1 MDNNA
6 DNLLGK
12 IRTQAQS
19 FNVPSSPYNA
29 PSLDYLRPAPINVNK
44 DAGKLKFNEFTNI
57 SQDTVFKELSDG
69 SKVSMYKNF
78 IPGTDNNE
86 RLAQQQTGWEQ
97 VKNGLIKAKLNMD
110 SVILGNTVGFVYGLA
125 DWARTGN
132 FNSVYD
138 NSFSNTL
145 ADWNTTLN
153 YQLPNYVSQ
162 QEKDLSIVGKMGT
175 ANFWA
180 NDIANGLSFTMGTI
194 VSEAIWASA
203 TGGASLAVRLGRLGA
218 GVGRAGRWSK
228 VALGL
233 EKTAE
238 GVRGYKA
245 LLNTA
250 LDNAVVAGKLSTK
263 TATTLAKTGEVLNT
277 ARFIATSSGNEAGI
291 EALHYKREQRENYLD
306 NFEKLNGRAPS
317 QEEISDFEEKLNDSA
332 NGVFGANMAILSV
345 SNLATFGKMFNI
357 KTPLKS
363 ISTQANKSLFGVGV
377 EKTAEGVYK
386 GLQATKFQK
395 GLGLAY
401 TLTKPFATEGLFEEG
416 LQGATTK
423 TANNWIESSYDP
435 KYMGKTMSLGV
446 ASSKALSEQYGSK
459 EGWEEVVIGGIVGL
473 IGGGPT
479 GQFTELKRARKEQED
494 FVAKGLNTFNSV
506 FAQDVL
512 AERFVLN
519 SRLMSAMDRETD
531 ALKKRDAVSA
541 HFANNDAI
549 IANMQFEE
557 SDIIGGSADD
567 VYRKFETALNAM
579 SKEEFKQAG
588 VENIEEHKE
597 NVLSG
602 LKQVVTDFKKA
613 SNYANAVLGSDKIAG
628 NTDYNIKVVKDA
640 LVHSWVQ
647 GQNASRV
654 MSDELGEIGDIVGT
668 ENSKVLNTI
677 QTLEALG
684 KDKTREVSKLGRQ
697 YKDLDKKSQ
706 ALQVEIAKVQAAPK
720 ETQGDRVKG
729 NLAQQ
734 LQARLVDIEAR
745 KASIKTELEGIAKEL
760 ESNNNQ
766 KQVYAEQADINTQ
779 TSLLGEFVSV
789 DDLLKVD
796 DNLSK
801 LNSIAESVKNNNKVL
816 YNDLTESIERYQNAK
831 QKLYAYNASVSAIVS
846 GEFKLKTTNN
856 FITSMLNKNKTV
868 DERTGEI
875 LNYAL
880 ENYSKINVTEQA
892 RVNNDELLNQAIESI
907 KKGEEV
913 ETSIIAEIATKIDKG
928 LKLSAKENTIYN
940 AKQEEVDAA
949 VKRINDTPVA
959 KTEQE
964 LKIEELEKRKAEL
977 ESQKQ
982 NVSQPTVS
990 SESGVE
996 AKKAD
1001 VKTKTTKVI
1010 SSEIVE
1016 KGNRKGQ
1023 TRTVTQTNT
1032 IENVEGTLVSITEYE
1047 AKVGDTAVTLGGITM
1062 TVKEFK
1068 EQFPMEEDWGD
1079 VLEGLDDN
1087 SKITVR
1093 KVKRTPTSSRF
1104 ESVVSIMHPELGKMD
1119 IGFEKNDAK
1128 YDAEIEALEEQSTEL
1143 DLTESIVEQIN
1154 KEIDSINKKIESL
1167 KNTGVEKTPIEDVE
1181 ERIVNATKYFG
1192 SEYIGAD
1199 NPEEMAKKR
1208 PSEKDI
1214 ERYRELKQS
1223 KEIQDYETKN
1233 QLPLDT
1239 ALIEEFEKLQDK
1251 LSKWRVYDSLVDG
1264 QDSVADLLDLRE
1276 QLLWQEDKEQ
1286 TVDEILEEDY
1296 KDILDEFIKVSGT
1309 VTDYTLGD
1317 NFNFPPTL
1325 KRLEN
1330 NRISFSFLKF
1340 PSIISKFTNPAV
1352 TIVSKDGDILDN
1364 FENLEQG
1371 TTVIVESE
1379 GNTFEFVLVEKG
1391 RIETDSKNLIS
1402 MNLTTFSIP
1411 SWSYE
1416 LIYEKVNGEYRTL
1429 ESDFRDD
1436 NMVGDTFQLQEGD
1449 SIELFVDAN
1458 NEYNKQLL
1466 EENDKDKLVKDV
1478 VIYVVKN
1485 GEKYQILKALDKNNS
1500 NPEFQKLR
1508 EVAAKTLKKGKSKVI
1523 ATTNVSYIHLGLPI
1537 VNVGENGKPSPI
1549 DFTTSSLDQVV
1560 TTGYAFDGEIT
1571 LADKTLEK
1579 DTRKTFVSKLSKN
1592 KQGKKLPIVVIKRG
1606 KHLIAYPVSLKK
1618 SPNPKLNEF
1627 DAIVNTTG
1635 ATDADKVRAVNN
1647 LLIEN
1652 GIAPNKFNLTSW
1664 DVNILEAI
1672 KTELSNLQQ
1681 FIAADDLA
1689 KTEYDKNSLKEDAQI
1704 ALDLDDIKRVLPSQ
1718 KINYDLT
1725 TLKYQEKEFQPKETT
1740 EEEAKDLVKK
1750 AYDKTTTSDDYT
1762 KIQDSI
1768 NEMLDNGASNLE
1780 ILKFLNSS
1788 KIGKELLT
1796 EDAEEVIV
1804 KDELKVPTE
1813 SVTESLDE
1821 ETWNN
1826 FVDTGKVPA
1835 YVVSKIAEKIVKGE
1849 TLDARELSIR
1859 QEYSKEIE
1867 DILNSYNTQTSGVK
1881 ANTSLSD
1888 VKSFETSMG
1897 SVYTVL
1903 PNGKTQRF
1911 KTATGRQS
1919 EPSDLI
1925 VFVKFENP
1933 QQEQNFLSAQNRE
1946 NGRKLYVVDS
1956 SGNMYDT
1963 DEQIKG
1969 KDVKLAIVESGR
1981 VIEIA
1986 ETSLEPK
1993 IGYNTFDQRR
2003 FEKNGE
2009 KYRSTHLGND
2019 VIKINYN
2026 SPKAIAPKRKVS
2038 ALQLAEGV
2046 EYYRTNGTFIYNGT
2060 LWGYIDAK
2068 FGYTTLIKRASD
2080 SMTEDFLKEV
2090 EKIKTEKDLNCN

>member
-162 QEKDLSIVGKMGT
+162 QEKDLSIVGKMST

-203 TGGASLAVRLGRLGA
+203 TGGASLGVRLGRLGA
-218 GVGRAGRWSK
+218 GVGRAGRWGK
-228 VALGL
+228 AALTL

-238 GVRGYKA
+238 GVRGWKA
-245 LLNTA
+245 MINTA
-250 LDNAVVAGKLSTK
+250 LDNAVVGGKLSTK
-263 TATTLAKTGEVLNT
+263 AATTLAKTGEVLNT

-401 TLTKPFATEGLFEEG
+401 TIAKPFATEGLFEEG
-416 LQGATTK
+416 LQGAATK

-479 GQFTELKRARKEQED
+479 GQFTALKRARKEQED

-541 HFANNDAI
+541 HFASNDAI

-597 NVLSG
+597 NVLAG

-654 MSDELGEIGDIVGT
+654 MSDELGEIGDIVGV
-668 ENSKVLNTI
+668 ENAKVLNTI

-766 KQVYAEQADINTQ
+766 KQVYAEQAEINSK

-789 DDLLKVD
+789 KDLLEID

-801 LNSIAESVKNNNKVL
+801 LDSIAESVKNNNKVL

-913 ETSIIAEIATKIDKG
+913 EPSIIAEIAAKIDKA
-928 LKLSAKENTIYN
+928 LKLNTKETTIYN
-940 AKQEEVDAA
+940 TKQEEVDAV
-949 VKRINDTPVA
+949 VKRINDTPIA
-959 KTEQE
+959 KTEEIAQE
-964 LKIEELEKRKAEL
+964 
-977 ESQKQ
+977 Q
-982 NVSQPTVS
+982 
-990 SESGVE
+990 
-996 AKKAD
+996 
-1001 VKTKTTKVI
+1001 
-1010 SSEIVE
+1010 
-1016 KGNRKGQ
+1016 
-1023 TRTVTQTNT
+1023 
-1032 IENVEGTLVSITEYE
+1032 
-1047 AKVGDTAVTLGGITM
+1047 
-1062 TVKEFK
+1062 
-1068 EQFPMEEDWGD
+1068 
-1079 VLEGLDDN
+1079 
-1087 SKITVR
+1087 
-1093 KVKRTPTSSRF
+1093 
-1104 ESVVSIMHPELGKMD
+1104 
-1119 IGFEKNDAK
+1119 
-1128 YDAEIEALEEQSTEL
+1128 
-1143 DLTESIVEQIN
+1143 
-1154 KEIDSINKKIESL
+1154 
-1167 KNTGVEKTPIEDVE
+1167 EKTPIEDVE
-1181 ERIVNATKYFG
+1181 ERIVNATKNFG

-1223 KEIQDYETKN
+1223 KEIQDYETKG

-1239 ALIEEFEKLQDK
+1239 TLVEEFEKLQDK

-1340 PSIISKFTNPAV
+1340 PSIISKFNNPTV
-1352 TIVSKDGDILDN
+1352 TIVSKEGDILDN

-1379 GNTFEFVLVEKG
+1379 GNTFEFVLAEKG
-1391 RIETDSKNLIS
+1391 RIETDAKNLIS

-1429 ESDFRDD
+1429 PSDFRDD
-1436 NMVGDTFQLQEGD
+1436 NMIGDTFQLQEGD

-1635 ATDADKVRAVNN
+1635 ATDGDKVRTINN
-1647 LLIEN
+1647 LLKAN
-1652 GIAPNKFNLTSW
+1652 GIAPSDFNLTSW

-1672 KTELSNLQQ
+1672 KNRLANLQQ

-1689 KTEYDKNSLKEDAQI
+1689 KTDYDKNSLKADAQI

-1725 TLKYQEKEFQPKETT
+1725 TLKYQEKEFQPKEPT

-1768 NEMLDNGASNLE
+1768 NEMFDNGVSNLE
-1780 ILKFLNSS
+1780 ILKFLNKS

-1796 EDAEEVIV
+1796 EDAEEIIV

-1813 SVTESLDE
+1813 SILTEKQEVVVVEDVAPAPKQKISGLVLKEGVTYTRNDG
-1821 ETWNN
+1821 T
-1826 FVDTGKVPA
+1826 
-1835 YVVSKIAEKIVKGE
+1835 
-1849 TLDARELSIR
+1849 
-1859 QEYSKEIE
+1859 
-1867 DILNSYNTQTSGVK
+1867 
-1881 ANTSLSD
+1881 
-1888 VKSFETSMG
+1888 
-1897 SVYTVL
+1897 VYTYD
-1903 PNGKTQRF
+1903 GKLWWI
-1911 KTATGRQS
+1911 KSA
-1919 EPSDLI
+1919 
-1925 VFVKFENP
+1925 NP
-1933 QQEQNFLSAQNRE
+1933 RM
-1946 NGRKLYVVDS
+1946 GKLY
-1956 SGNMYDT
+1956 
-1963 DEQIKG
+1963 
-1969 KDVKLAIVESGR
+1969 ES
-1981 VIEIA
+1981 
-1986 ETSLEPK
+1986 
-1993 IGYNTFDQRR
+1993 
-2003 FEKNGE
+2003 EKN
-2009 KYRSTHLGND
+2009 SQ
-2019 VIKINYN
+2019 KI
-2026 SPKAIAPKRKVS
+2026 
-2038 ALQLAEGV
+2038 
-2046 EYYRTNGTFIYNGT
+2046 
-2060 LWGYIDAK
+2060 
-2068 FGYTTLIKRASD
+2068 
-2080 SMTEDFLKEV
+2080 TEDFLKEV
-2090 EKIKTEKDLNCN
+2090 RNIQTEKDLNNCR

>member
-1 MDNNA
+1 
-6 DNLLGK
+6 
-12 IRTQAQS
+12 
-19 FNVPSSPYNA
+19 
-29 PSLDYLRPAPINVNK
+29 
-44 DAGKLKFNEFTNI
+44 
-57 SQDTVFKELSDG
+57 
-69 SKVSMYKNF
+69 
-78 IPGTDNNE
+78 
-86 RLAQQQTGWEQ
+86 
-97 VKNGLIKAKLNMD
+97 
-110 SVILGNTVGFVYGLA
+110 
-125 DWARTGN
+125 
-132 FNSVYD
+132 
-138 NSFSNTL
+138 
-145 ADWNTTLN
+145 
-153 YQLPNYVSQ
+153 
-162 QEKDLSIVGKMGT
+162 
-175 ANFWA
+175 
-180 NDIANGLSFTMGTI
+180 
-194 VSEAIWASA
+194 
-203 TGGASLAVRLGRLGA
+203 
-218 GVGRAGRWSK
+218 
-228 VALGL
+228 
-233 EKTAE
+233 
-238 GVRGYKA
+238 
-245 LLNTA
+245 
-250 LDNAVVAGKLSTK
+250 
-263 TATTLAKTGEVLNT
+263 
-277 ARFIATSSGNEAGI
+277 
-291 EALHYKREQRENYLD
+291 
-306 NFEKLNGRAPS
+306 
-317 QEEISDFEEKLNDSA
+317 
-332 NGVFGANMAILSV
+332 
-345 SNLATFGKMFNI
+345 
-357 KTPLKS
+357 
-363 ISTQANKSLFGVGV
+363 
-377 EKTAEGVYK
+377 
-386 GLQATKFQK
+386 
-395 GLGLAY
+395 
-401 TLTKPFATEGLFEEG
+401 
-416 LQGATTK
+416 
-423 TANNWIESSYDP
+423 
-435 KYMGKTMSLGV
+435 
-446 ASSKALSEQYGSK
+446 
-459 EGWEEVVIGGIVGL
+459 
-473 IGGGPT
+473 
-479 GQFTELKRARKEQED
+479 
-494 FVAKGLNTFNSV
+494 
-506 FAQDVL
+506 
-512 AERFVLN
+512 
-519 SRLMSAMDRETD
+519 
-531 ALKKRDAVSA
+531 
-541 HFANNDAI
+541 
-549 IANMQFEE
+549 
-557 SDIIGGSADD
+557 
-567 VYRKFETALNAM
+567 
-579 SKEEFKQAG
+579 
-588 VENIEEHKE
+588 
-597 NVLSG
+597 
-602 LKQVVTDFKKA
+602 
-613 SNYANAVLGSDKIAG
+613 
-628 NTDYNIKVVKDA
+628 
-640 LVHSWVQ
+640 
-647 GQNASRV
+647 
-654 MSDELGEIGDIVGT
+654 MSDELGEIGAIVGV
-668 ENSKVLNTI
+668 ENAKVLDTI

-745 KASIKTELEGIAKEL
+745 KTSIKTELEGIAKEL
-760 ESNNNQ
+760 ESNHNQ
-766 KQVYAEQADINTQ
+766 NQVYSKQAEINSK

-789 DDLLKVD
+789 NDLLEVD

-801 LNSIAESVKNNNKVL
+801 LDSIAESVKNNNKVL

-913 ETSIIAEIATKIDKG
+913 EPSIIAEIATKIDKA
-928 LKLSAKENTIYN
+928 LKLSSKETTIYN

-977 ESQKQ
+977 GSQKQ

-990 SESGVE
+990 GNPAVE
-996 AKKAD
+996 AKKAEIEEQKQNELAVIPSSNKQELSSFVGGFQSTMNKFFDKMGYDKTDRVSRGKINEVFRKYNYGTSDEIDEQKAKD
-1001 VKTKTTKVI
+1001 VFKKYVKKIHPDKYQDEKLKKVAEEFI
-1010 SSEIVE
+1010 SQLNQAKDES
-1016 KGNRKGQ
+1016 N
-1023 TRTVTQTNT
+1023 VTALHN
-1032 IENVEGTLVSITEYE
+1032 IYALFVE
-1047 AKVGDTAVTLGGITM
+1047 AKA
-1062 TVKEFK
+1062 
-1068 EQFPMEEDWGD
+1068 
-1079 VLEGLDDN
+1079 N
-1087 SKITVR
+1087 
-1093 KVKRTPTSSRF
+1093 
-1104 ESVVSIMHPELGKMD
+1104 
-1119 IGFEKNDAK
+1119 
-1128 YDAEIEALEEQSTEL
+1128 AEIEALEEQSTEL
-1143 DLTESIVEQIN
+1143 DLTESID

-1223 KEIQDYETKN
+1223 KEIQDYETKG

-1239 ALIEEFEKLQDK
+1239 TLIEEFEKLQDK

-1340 PSIISKFTNPAV
+1340 PSIISKFNNPAV
-1352 TIVSKDGDILDN
+1352 TIVSKDGDILDS

-1379 GNTFEFVLVEKG
+1379 GNTFEFVLAEKG

-1416 LIYEKVNGEYRTL
+1416 LIYEKANGEYRTL

-1466 EENDKDKLVKDV
+1466 EENDKEKLVKDV

-1485 GEKYQILKALDKNNS
+1485 GEKHQILKALDKNNS

-1664 DVNILEAI
+1664 DVNTLEAI

-1689 KTEYDKNSLKEDAQI
+1689 KTDYDKNSLKADAQI

-1718 KINYDLT
+1718 KIN
-1725 TLKYQEKEFQPKETT
+1725 
-1740 EEEAKDLVKK
+1740 
-1750 AYDKTTTSDDYT
+1750 
-1762 KIQDSI
+1762 
-1768 NEMLDNGASNLE
+1768 
-1780 ILKFLNSS
+1780 
-1788 KIGKELLT
+1788 
-1796 EDAEEVIV
+1796 
-1804 KDELKVPTE
+1804 
-1813 SVTESLDE
+1813 
-1821 ETWNN
+1821 
-1826 FVDTGKVPA
+1826 
-1835 YVVSKIAEKIVKGE
+1835 
-1849 TLDARELSIR
+1849 
-1859 QEYSKEIE
+1859 
-1867 DILNSYNTQTSGVK
+1867 
-1881 ANTSLSD
+1881 
-1888 VKSFETSMG
+1888 
-1897 SVYTVL
+1897 
-1903 PNGKTQRF
+1903 
-1911 KTATGRQS
+1911 
-1919 EPSDLI
+1919 
-1925 VFVKFENP
+1925 
-1933 QQEQNFLSAQNRE
+1933 
-1946 NGRKLYVVDS
+1946 
-1956 SGNMYDT
+1956 
-1963 DEQIKG
+1963 
-1969 KDVKLAIVESGR
+1969 
-1981 VIEIA
+1981 
-1986 ETSLEPK
+1986 
-1993 IGYNTFDQRR
+1993 
-2003 FEKNGE
+2003 
-2009 KYRSTHLGND
+2009 
-2019 VIKINYN
+2019 
-2026 SPKAIAPKRKVS
+2026 
-2038 ALQLAEGV
+2038 
-2046 EYYRTNGTFIYNGT
+2046 
-2060 LWGYIDAK
+2060 
-2068 FGYTTLIKRASD
+2068 
-2080 SMTEDFLKEV
+2080 
-2090 EKIKTEKDLNCN
+2090 

>member
-1 MDNNA
+1 MDGVKSIDALYAKLVERQNN
-6 DNLLGK
+6 
-12 IRTQAQS
+12 
-19 FNVPSSPYNA
+19 PSINA
-29 PSLDYLRPAPINVNK
+29 PSIGEMSARRRNE
-44 DAGKLKFNEFTNI
+44 GKVDLSSFSSTSSNEAYKT
-57 SQDTVFKELSDG
+57 LSDG
-69 SKVSMYKNF
+69 SRVAMFKDF

-86 RLAQQQTGWEQ
+86 RLAQQQTASEQ
-97 VKNGLIKAKLNMD
+97 WANGLSKAGLNML
-110 SVILGNTVGFVYGLA
+110 SVVAGNTAGFVYGISEMA
-125 DWARTGN
+125 SKGN
-132 FNSVYD
+132 FNAVYD

-145 ADWNTTLN
+145 ADWNTKLN

-162 QEKDLSIVGKMGT
+162 EEKDKSILGKMGT

-180 NDIANGLSFTMGTI
+180 NDIANGLSFTAGTI
-194 VSEAIWASA
+194 VSEAMWAYA
-203 TGGASLAVRLGRLGA
+203 TGGASLGVRLGRLGA
-218 GVGRAGRWSK
+218 GVGRAGRWGK
-228 VALGL
+228 AALTL

-238 GVRGYKA
+238 GVRGWKA
-245 LLNTA
+245 MINTA
-250 LDNAVVAGKLSTK
+250 LDNAVVGGKLSTK
-263 TATTLAKTGEVLNT
+263 AATTLAKTGEVLNT

-345 SNLATFGKMFNI
+345 SNYATFGKMFNI

-386 GLQATKFQK
+386 GIQATKFQK
-395 GLGLAY
+395 GLGIAY
-401 TLTKPFATEGLFEEG
+401 TITKPFATEGLFEEG

-423 TANNWIESSYDP
+423 TASNWIESSYDP

-446 ASSKALSEQYGSK
+446 ASSKALSEQYGTK

-479 GQFTELKRARKEQED
+479 GQFTALKRARKEQED

-519 SRLMSAMDRETD
+519 SRLMSAMGRETD

-654 MSDELGEIGDIVGT
+654 MSDELGEIGAIVGV
-668 ENSKVLNTI
+668 ENAKVLDTI

-745 KASIKTELEGIAKEL
+745 KTSIKTELEGIAKEL
-760 ESNNNQ
+760 ESNHNQ
-766 KQVYAEQADINTQ
+766 NQVYSKQAEINSK

-789 DDLLKVD
+789 NDLLEVD

-801 LNSIAESVKNNNKVL
+801 LDSIAESVKNNNKVL

-913 ETSIIAEIATKIDKG
+913 EPSIIAEIATKIDKA
-928 LKLSAKENTIYN
+928 LKLSSKETTIYN

-977 ESQKQ
+977 GSQKQ

-990 SESGVE
+990 GNPAVE
-996 AKKAD
+996 AKKAEIEEQKQNELAVIPSSNKQELSSFVGGFQSTMNKFFDKMGYDKTDRVSRGKINEVFRKYNYGTSDEIDEQKAKD
-1001 VKTKTTKVI
+1001 VFKKYVKKIHPDKYQDEKLKKVAEEFI
-1010 SSEIVE
+1010 SQLNQAKDES
-1016 KGNRKGQ
+1016 N
-1023 TRTVTQTNT
+1023 VTALHN
-1032 IENVEGTLVSITEYE
+1032 IYALFVE
-1047 AKVGDTAVTLGGITM
+1047 AKA
-1062 TVKEFK
+1062 
-1068 EQFPMEEDWGD
+1068 
-1079 VLEGLDDN
+1079 N
-1087 SKITVR
+1087 
-1093 KVKRTPTSSRF
+1093 
-1104 ESVVSIMHPELGKMD
+1104 
-1119 IGFEKNDAK
+1119 
-1128 YDAEIEALEEQSTEL
+1128 AEIEALEEQSTEL
-1143 DLTESIVEQIN
+1143 DLTESID

-1223 KEIQDYETKN
+1223 KEIQDYETKG

-1239 ALIEEFEKLQDK
+1239 TLIEEFEKLQDK

-1340 PSIISKFTNPAV
+1340 PSIISKFNNPAV
-1352 TIVSKDGDILDN
+1352 TIVSKDGDILDS

-1379 GNTFEFVLVEKG
+1379 GNTFEFVLAEKG

-1416 LIYEKVNGEYRTL
+1416 LIYEKANGEYRTL

-1466 EENDKDKLVKDV
+1466 EENDKEKLVKDV

-1485 GEKYQILKALDKNNS
+1485 GEKHQILKALDKNNS

-1664 DVNILEAI
+1664 DVNTLEAI

-1689 KTEYDKNSLKEDAQI
+1689 KTDYDKNSLKADAQI

-1718 KINYDLT
+1718 KIN
-1725 TLKYQEKEFQPKETT
+1725 
-1740 EEEAKDLVKK
+1740 
-1750 AYDKTTTSDDYT
+1750 
-1762 KIQDSI
+1762 
-1768 NEMLDNGASNLE
+1768 
-1780 ILKFLNSS
+1780 
-1788 KIGKELLT
+1788 
-1796 EDAEEVIV
+1796 
-1804 KDELKVPTE
+1804 
-1813 SVTESLDE
+1813 
-1821 ETWNN
+1821 
-1826 FVDTGKVPA
+1826 
-1835 YVVSKIAEKIVKGE
+1835 
-1849 TLDARELSIR
+1849 
-1859 QEYSKEIE
+1859 
-1867 DILNSYNTQTSGVK
+1867 
-1881 ANTSLSD
+1881 
-1888 VKSFETSMG
+1888 
-1897 SVYTVL
+1897 
-1903 PNGKTQRF
+1903 
-1911 KTATGRQS
+1911 
-1919 EPSDLI
+1919 
-1925 VFVKFENP
+1925 
-1933 QQEQNFLSAQNRE
+1933 
-1946 NGRKLYVVDS
+1946 
-1956 SGNMYDT
+1956 
-1963 DEQIKG
+1963 
-1969 KDVKLAIVESGR
+1969 
-1981 VIEIA
+1981 
-1986 ETSLEPK
+1986 
-1993 IGYNTFDQRR
+1993 
-2003 FEKNGE
+2003 
-2009 KYRSTHLGND
+2009 
-2019 VIKINYN
+2019 
-2026 SPKAIAPKRKVS
+2026 
-2038 ALQLAEGV
+2038 
-2046 EYYRTNGTFIYNGT
+2046 
-2060 LWGYIDAK
+2060 
-2068 FGYTTLIKRASD
+2068 
-2080 SMTEDFLKEV
+2080 
-2090 EKIKTEKDLNCN
+2090 